1 MHIIYSCSLIYP
13 YVVKVRPYQHFQKF
27 GKSLATAKVIM
38 SRKSSLGHRD
48 TARLGHVR
56 EIPSQVEIEQ
66 QERALIDTS
75 MLISLAF
82 EGSMQQHFLLPA
94 NQKDL

>member
-13 YVVKVRPYQHFQKF
+13 YVAKVRPYQHFQKF
-27 GKSLATAKVIM
+27 EKSLATAKVIM

-48 TARLGHVR
+48 TACLRHVR
-56 EIPSQVEIEQ
+56 EVPTHLEIEQ

-75 MLISLAF
+75 LLISLGF
-82 EGSMQQHFLLPA
+82 EGSMQQHFLHSA
-94 NQKDL
+94 S